1 MNRRFLTIVFISACC
16 FLVVSKTD
24 ACEQLES
31 PVAVLNP
38 ELQSACPGD
47 ELSFDGSTSYD
58 RDEEG
63 SSITAY
69 YWYYSD
75 DPATGW
81 FEDVAQPSTTFNDPG
96 IFYVYL
102 YVIDDETEKSW
113 PQYDVCEVR
122 VFKVND
128 VIPDKTSECVG
139 QNITFTANA
148 WPSDPP
154 SSPPLNCIEWQY
166 CYRQNTTDP
175 WGDWGKPEYGGDNTA
190 LLNSTT
196 PGYYKYRARN
206 GPGDSWKESVAV
218 TMVQAKID
226 TSPAHVLVYTGS
238 YAGDQ
243 PTKNAIALGYPAGGT
258 FEWSYEQHGDGDIEF
273 GGVTNGPP
281 GAPMSSQ
288 SVEIKGTQPSN
299 VWLDVE
305 LKVTYTLDGAECEAP
320 STNLTVRRP
329 KTTVAISGECHS
341 GVPKHNCKYY
351 HPVGCQFGYLLDDL
365 GIPFDEVV
373 TLIEGEDDSE
383 TGSGSTQYCEADN
396 QNGGQ
401 WLGGVAV
408 PDTLACPAG
417 TPYTIFH
424 QKLYG
429 GGWLTTPEFHI
440 FFNPME
446 APAQW
451 PSIWKETAPE

>member
-1 MNRRFLTIVFISACC
+1 MNRRSLTIFLISACC
-16 FLVVSKTD
+16 FLFVSKTE

-31 PVAVLNP
+31 PVAVLID
-38 ELQSACPGD
+38 ELKSACPGG
-47 ELSFDGSTSYD
+47 ELSFDGSNSYD

-81 FEDVAQPSTTFNDPG
+81 FEDVAQPSTTFNDAG

-102 YVIDDETEKSW
+102 YVIDDENEKSW

-206 GPGDSWKESVAV
+206 GPGDSWKESDVV
-218 TMVQAKID
+218 TMIRAKID
-226 TSPAHVLVYTGS
+226 TAPQHVLVYTGS
-238 YAGDQ
+238 CAGDQ

-288 SVEIKGTQPSN
+288 SVEIKGTVPSLAPN
-299 VWLDVE
+299 GWGDVE
-305 LKVTYTLDGAECEAP
+305 LKVTYTLGGHSCV
-320 STNLTVRRP
+320 SYSKCLTVRRP
-329 KTTVAISGECHS
+329 NTTTMYAGDCHE
-341 GVPKHNCKYY
+341 GTPKHRRKYY
-351 HPVGCQFGYLLDDL
+351 HVVACQFGYLLDDL

-373 TLIEGEDDSE
+373 TPEGSD
-383 TGSGSTQYCEADN
+383 TGAGSTQYCEADN
-396 QNGGQ
+396 QGFGLWPGGI
-401 WLGGVAV
+401 AV
-408 PDTLACPAG
+408 PDSLACLA
-417 TPYTIFH
+417 TSDDAEFH
-424 QKLYG
+424 QQLLG
-429 GGWLTTPEFHI
+429 GGWQTTPEFNLY
-440 FFNPME
+440 FQ
-446 APAQW
+446 PADTW
-451 PSIWKETAPE
+451 PSIWKEIDTE